1 MRLHSYLTLLFL
13 SVGFFANAQLK
24 QADTTYYRTIIPVD
38 KQSRLSNIDF
48 IANTQYN
55 FRNDFENGEYLDS
68 RFRME
73 QFRMEFRGY
82 VTEKVYFRFRHRF
95 TSSFEP
101 QSKDKII
108 KGVDMAYASF
118 KLGTE
123 DKWVIQAG
131 KFCVDWGG
139 IEFDL
144 NPIDIYEYSDII
156 EQADNFL
163 SGVGVRYSINKDNY
177 IGLQVYNART
187 QNYEELYGNDSIIGD
202 AGIEESAAPLG
213 GVITW
218 RGSLLDGKL
227 YTLWSYS
234 LTNEASGIFKNYLA
248 LGQQLTLDKV
258 RIAYDY
264 KISNEDL
271 DRTGIIS
278 NDIPR
283 DEFGYVLRETLY
295 QSHWVQIDWEFR
307 PKWHLAFT
315 GFIDQAQWLG
325 DEDPLKTTD
334 DIRTGYG
341 FIPTIEYFPWDDLN
355 FKFFL
360 GYVGRSF
367 EYSDYA
373 KERVG
378 VQDRDTG
385 RLIVG
390 FISPLKFL

>member
-1 MRLHSYLTLLFL
+1 
-13 SVGFFANAQLK
+13 
-24 QADTTYYRTIIPVD
+24 
-38 KQSRLSNIDF
+38 
-48 IANTQYN
+48 
-55 FRNDFENGEYLDS
+55 
-68 RFRME
+68 
-73 QFRMEFRGY
+73 
-82 VTEKVYFRFRHRF
+82 
-95 TSSFEP
+95 
-101 QSKDKII
+101 
-108 KGVDMAYASF
+108 MAYASF
-118 KLGTE
+118 KLGSK

-163 SGVGVRYSINKDNY
+163 SGVGVRYSVNKDNY

-295 QSHWVQIDWEFR
+295 QSHWVQVDWEFI

-325 DEDPLKTTD
+325 DGDPEKTSD

-341 FIPTIEYFPWDDLN
+341 YIPTVEYYPWDDLN
-355 FKFFL
+355 FKFYL

-373 KERVG
+373 KEIVG